1 MTLSPRPRRLRGAAA
16 ALAALLLAAP
26 LLAVSPALAEGGRIT
41 LVYDQPIPN
50 LPGKSLK
57 GVLVEYEPGGFSP
70 AHVHAP
76 SALIY
81 ATVLEGAL
89 EMRING
95 GETKVYRAMDNFSEM
110 PGDFHDVSAN
120 ASKTEPA
127 KLLAVF
133 VVDSDETELTTFQPH
148 R

>member
-1 MTLSPRPRRLRGAAA
+1 MSRPHRLRFAAG
-16 ALAALLLAAP
+16 LAALLLAAP
-26 LLAVSPALAEGGRIT
+26 LLGAPPALADGAKIT

-50 LPGKSLK
+50 LPGKSLR
-57 GVLVEYEPGGFSP
+57 GVLVEYEGGGFSP

-81 ATVLEGAL
+81 ATVLEGAV
-89 EMRING
+89 EMRLNG
-95 GETKVYRAMDNFSEM
+95 GETKVYRALENFSEM

-133 VVDSDETELTTFQPH
+133 VVNTDETELTTFRSH

>member
-1 MTLSPRPRRLRGAAA
+1 MRAIARTAAA
-16 ALAALLLAAP
+16 CLAACLLTPA
-26 LLAVSPALAEGGRIT
+26 PALADGGTIT

-57 GVLVEYEPGGFSP
+57 GVLVEYAPGGYSP

-81 ATVLEGAL
+81 ATVLEGAVR
-89 EMRING
+89 MQING
-95 GETKVYRAMDNFSEM
+95 GESRVYRALESFTEM
-110 PGDFHDVSAN
+110 PGDFHDVSSN
-120 ASKTEPA
+120 ASTSEPA

-133 VVDSDETELTTFQPH
+133 VVNSDETELTTFRPH

>member
-1 MTLSPRPRRLRGAAA
+1 MTTPLRLR
-16 ALAALLLAAP
+16 LAAGLLLAAP
-26 LLAVSPALAEGGRIT
+26 ILAAPPALAEDAKIS

-57 GVLVEYEPGGFSP
+57 GVLVEYGPGGFSP

-81 ATVLEGAL
+81 ATVLEGAV

-95 GETKVYRAMDNFSEM
+95 GETRVDRALENFTEM
-110 PGDFHDVSAN
+110 PGDFHDVSSN

-133 VVDSDETELTTFQPH
+133 VVNSDETELTTFRPH
-148 R
+148 P